1 MSLLL
6 LLAAEPAVEKPHP
19 LIDIDWTALI
29 QFGIFLVM
37 AAVLW
42 QFVFKPF
49 FAVQAERTR
58 RIDGAKAD
66 AKSMQAR
73 ATAIITDY
81 EERLVRAKQKGAEE
95 RLKLRAEGQAV
106 ERDVLARAREIGQKA
121 LDEARGRAEAQKA
134 AARAQLAAESQVI
147 GRRIAARVLG
157 REV

>member
-1 MSLLL
+1 ML
-6 LLAAEPAVEKPHP
+6 LLATLLEPVEKPQP
-19 LIDIDWTALI
+19 LIDIDWTVFI

-42 QFVFKPF
+42 QLVFKPYL
-49 FAVQAERTR
+49 AVQAERTR

-66 AKSMQAR
+66 ARAMQER
-73 ATAIITDY
+73 ATAIIADY
-81 EERLVRAKQKGAEE
+81 EERLVKAKQKGADE
-95 RLKLRAEGQAV
+95 RLKLRGEGQAV
-106 ERDVLARAREIGQKA
+106 EREVLARAREIGQKA
-121 LDEARGRAEAQKA
+121 LDEARAHAEVQKA

>member
-1 MSLLL
+1 MLSL

-19 LIDIDWTALI
+19 LIDIDWTAI
-29 QFGIFLVM
+29 VQFGIFLAV

-42 QFVFKPF
+42 IFVFKPYL
-49 FAVQAERTR
+49 AVQAERNR

-66 AKSMQAR
+66 AKAMQDR
-73 ATAIITDY
+73 AAAIISDY
-81 EERLVRAKQKGAEE
+81 EERLVRAKQKGADE

-106 ERDVLARAREIGQKA
+106 EREVLARAREIGQKA

-147 GRRIAARVLG
+147 GHRIATRVLG